1 MWFCDS
7 IHIILLPFNFLLFS
21 DLFLTLQAL
30 HFLLFLFVSG
40 RVCVCVC
47 VFLCVFLCVCVCVCF
62 CVCVCVCAR
71 ARASTLLFSFII
83 LHPFLQFLIQK
94 ILLSDFHLLVLLQY
108 RQLRSWVVLTCTW
121 TRAVPLTSRAQL
133 STAPSRQPIYS
144 GITTTRY
151 VWYENCC

>member
-1 MWFCDS
+1 MIPSTLLSYFFLISFC
-7 IHIILLPFNFLLFS
+7 FLLF
-21 DLFLTLQAL
+21 
-30 HFLLFLFVSG
+30 FLLNVHFISF
-40 RVCVCVC
+40 C
-47 VFLCVFLCVCVCVCF
+47 FYLCVCV
-62 CVCVCVCAR
+62 
-71 ARASTLLFSFII
+71 RASSVLFSLL
-83 LHPFLQFLIQK
+83 LHPFLQYLIQT

-151 VWYENCC
+151 VWYDNRC